1 MSSKDSILASIRHHT
16 GTRHEMP
23 ELTLEAITYADKL
36 ATFSEVLAGAGG
48 KAIELKP
55 GEDVNEVIRREF
67 PEAKRIASNLKEI
80 TCATFNPDELTDPRE
95 LNGTDVSVVE
105 GSFGVA
111 ENAAVWLPRQVRY
124 KGLYFISNALV
135 ILLDKTQLVHTMN
148 EAYRRTATMDY
159 DYGVFMS
166 GPSKTADIEQ
176 ALVFGAHGPIQ
187 VVVLSASRFCRSACT
202 FLSIWR
208 INPCSCRLSFAFRA
222 TRLSVCSDRRRLC
235 ARCLAIMSRSRE
247 RSIVVVTVGF
257 GFSFLPN
264 MPRNL
269 FRFGFCGCSCTL
281 FCTITGT

>member
-1 MSSKDSILASIRHHT
+1 MSSKDSILASIRRHT
-16 GTRHEMP
+16 GARHEMP

-80 TCATFNPDELTDPRE
+80 TCATFNPDGLTDPRE
-95 LNGTDVSVVE
+95 LNGTDVSV
-105 GSFGVA
+105 
-111 ENAAVWLPRQVRY
+111 AAVWLPRQVRY

-176 ALVFGAHGPIQ
+176 ALVFGAHGPIR
-187 VVVLSASRFCRSACT
+187 VVVLLR
-202 FLSIWR
+202 
-208 INPCSCRLSFAFRA
+208 
-222 TRLSVCSDRRRLC
+222 
-235 ARCLAIMSRSRE
+235 
-247 RSIVVVTVGF
+247 
-257 GFSFLPN
+257 
-264 MPRNL
+264 
-269 FRFGFCGCSCTL
+269 
-281 FCTITGT
+281 

>member
-1 MSSKDSILASIRHHT
+1 MSSKDSILASIRRHT
-16 GTRHEMP
+16 GARHEMP

-80 TCATFNPDELTDPRE
+80 TCATFNPDGLTDPRE
-95 LNGTDVSVVE
+95 SNGT
-105 GSFGVA
+105 A

-187 VVVLSASRFCRSACT
+187 VVVLLR
-202 FLSIWR
+202 
-208 INPCSCRLSFAFRA
+208 
-222 TRLSVCSDRRRLC
+222 
-235 ARCLAIMSRSRE
+235 
-247 RSIVVVTVGF
+247 
-257 GFSFLPN
+257 
-264 MPRNL
+264 
-269 FRFGFCGCSCTL
+269 
-281 FCTITGT
+281 